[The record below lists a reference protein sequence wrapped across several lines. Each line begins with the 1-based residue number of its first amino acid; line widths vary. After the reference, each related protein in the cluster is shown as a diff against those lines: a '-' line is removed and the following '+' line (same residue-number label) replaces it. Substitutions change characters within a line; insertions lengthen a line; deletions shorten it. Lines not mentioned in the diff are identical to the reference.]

1 MSTFD
6 KSDNSSSP
14 EFSPN
19 RSQNNTRNLVNDVDN
34 SETGGFVSANT
45 SVENSENE
53 RSGDPKKNTRKTRKL
68 QLAKSAKIERVHNA
82 SLDKKQWYTCSWFDD
97 DELNPLKYYE
107 DSNFKDVGLSPPTK
121 KAQ

>member
-82 SLDKKQWYTCSWFDD
+82 SLDKKAVVYLLMVWMMM
-97 DELNPLKYYE
+97 N
-107 DSNFKDVGLSPPTK
+107 
-121 KAQ
+121 

>member
-1 MSTFD
+1 MNFHLHRPIQKRLFLQVVHKAAVCTVSPTRPSSLTTSTPSKYMSTFD

-53 RSGDPKKNTRKTRKL
+53 RSGDPKKI
-68 QLAKSAKIERVHNA
+68 SERQGNYSWP
-82 SLDKKQWYTCSWFDD
+82 SL
-97 DELNPLKYYE
+97 LK
-107 DSNFKDVGLSPPTK
+107 
-121 KAQ
+121 